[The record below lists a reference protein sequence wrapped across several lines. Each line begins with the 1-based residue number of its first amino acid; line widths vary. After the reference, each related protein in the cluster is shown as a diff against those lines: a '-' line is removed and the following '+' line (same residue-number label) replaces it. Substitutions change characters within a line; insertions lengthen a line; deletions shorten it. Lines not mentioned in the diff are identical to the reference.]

1 MAKRAC
7 ERCGGDLPLLARAD
21 ARFCSTRCRV
31 AAHRARQA
39 PAELRERDRWVRHD
53 TRKVPLRAD
62 GFGPASSTDPQTWST
77 YKAVRTSGRGVGDG
91 FVLNGDGVVCID
103 LDHCVTPSG
112 RITAAAR
119 RFLATLPSTYVE
131 RSPSGTGLHVW
142 GFGQAPRGRRMVVG
156 GLHVE
161 VYGTGRYMTVT
172 CDPVQRAPFADLS
185 SVVEAL
191 TN

>member
-1 MAKRAC
+1 MAKWTC
-7 ERCGGDLPLLARAD
+7 ERCRGPLSLRARSD
-21 ARFCSTRCRV
+21 ARFCSARCRV

-53 TRKVPLRAD
+53 ARKVPLRAE
-62 GFGPASSTDPQTWST
+62 GRGAASSTDSRTWST
-77 YKAVRTSGRGVGDG
+77 YAAARTSTRGVGAG

-103 LDHCVTPSG
+103 LDHCITPEG
-112 RITAAAR
+112 VMTEAAC
-119 RFLATLPSTYVE
+119 RFLERLPRTYVE

-142 GFGQAPRGRRMVVG
+142 GFGHVRRGRRMVVD

-172 CDPVQRAPFADLS
+172 CDAVQRAPFADLT
-185 SVVEAL
+185 SVVEVL
-191 TN
+191 T